1 MRRLK
6 MAQDNMVLF
15 AKKLKLESKWNELFL
30 ENGGMVTPEMSVLGD
45 EIKRVIRSILKN
57 QESPRN
63 IKDGENHL
71 YAS

>member
-1 MRRLK
+1 

-45 EIKRVIRSILKN
+45 EIKTVIRSILKN
-57 QESPRN
+57 QESQ
-63 IKDGENHL
+63 
-71 YAS
+71 

>member
-1 MRRLK
+1 M

-15 AKKLKLESKWNELFL
+15 AKKLKLESRWNELFL
-30 ENGGMVTPEMSVLGD
+30 ENGGNVTPQMSVLGD
-45 EIKRVIRSILKN
+45 EIKVVIRSILKN

-63 IKDGENHL
+63 VLDGENHL

>member
-1 MRRLK
+1 

-15 AKKLKLESKWNELFL
+15 AQKLKLESKWNELFL
-30 ENGGMVTPEMSVLGD
+30 QNGGMVTPEMSVLGD
-45 EIKRVIRSILKN
+45 EIKVVIRSILKN

-71 YAS
+71 YAG

>member
-1 MRRLK
+1 

-15 AKKLKLESKWNELFL
+15 AKKLKLESKWNEMFL

-45 EIKRVIRSILKN
+45 EIKTVIRSILKN

>member
-1 MRRLK
+1 

-45 EIKRVIRSILKN
+45 EIKVVIRSILKN
-57 QESPRN
+57 QESPKN
-63 IKDGENHL
+63 VKDGENHL

>member
-1 MRRLK
+1 

>member
-1 MRRLK
+1 

-15 AKKLKLESKWNELFL
+15 AKKLKLESKWNEMFL

-45 EIKRVIRSILKN
+45 EIKTVIRSILKN

-63 IKDGENHL
+63 IRDGENHL
-71 YAS
+71 YAG